1 MREAIISQN
10 SQDLDIEPEKSAM
23 VLEQDQEG
31 PGFLVMASPPRLLHI
46 NQRARE
52 LMRQLK
58 AFKDEHTKGF
68 ATRDLLPQAL
78 LVVCAK
84 VFRVMRD
91 RTELEDW
98 RRFEIRYNIT
108 TPLQSVRI
116 RGFGLPDALQQ
127 NQSRIVVLLEE
138 NRS

>member
-1 MREAIISQN
+1 MREAIICQI

-58 AFKDEHTKGF
+58 AFEDDHTKGF

-84 VFRVMRD
+84 ILRVMQD
-91 RTELEDW
+91 RTELQDW
-98 RRFEIRYNIT
+98 KRFEIRYNIT

-138 NRS
+138 NRP